1 MTKLFA
7 IAIGFDEKDDTY
19 FANVHSLTD
28 DKVLKVQSIS
38 AGKILK
44 ETDKAVRAKLK
55 EILNFPLNEPGRILR
70 PNGTVA
76 TEAPRLTVLR
86 EPNGRD

>member
-7 IAIGFDEKDDTY
+7 IAIGFDEVDSTY

-28 DKVLKVQSIS
+28 DKVLKVQSLS

-44 ETDKAVRAKLK
+44 ETDKAVRGKLK
-55 EILNFPLNEPGRILR
+55 EIRNFPLTEPGRILR
-70 PNGTVA
+70 PNGTSA
-76 TEAPRLTVLR
+76 SEAPKLTVVR
-86 EPNGRD
+86 GQ

>member
-7 IAIGFDEKDDTY
+7 IAIGSDETDSTY

-55 EILNFPLNEPGRILR
+55 EIRNFPLTEPGRILR
-70 PNGTVA
+70 PNGTSA
-76 TEAPRLTVLR
+76 SETPRLTIVPVK
-86 EPNGRD
+86 E